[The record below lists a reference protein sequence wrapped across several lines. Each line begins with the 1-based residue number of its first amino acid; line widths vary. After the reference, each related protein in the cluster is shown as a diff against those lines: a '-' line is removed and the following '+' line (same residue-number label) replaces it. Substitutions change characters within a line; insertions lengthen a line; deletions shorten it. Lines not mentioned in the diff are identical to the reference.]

1 MKKLLPLLAASLLIV
16 LISCKP
22 MDKKDKKSFIY
33 IRQDKVEQVTKT
45 LISKFGSTSA
55 LRIEKGV
62 GRVATLWVKT
72 DGTEQDFEQF
82 CMTHFVASEQG
93 VDSLFQKLQTNFE
106 ILNGHFGQMGMSL
119 RVPLDLDLGP
129 VQPVDEMFGSFAP
142 GAHLSD
148 DLFANK
154 VAFLVTLNF
163 PFYSLKEKNELGLK
177 WTRKQWAYA
186 RMGDNFLSR
195 EPADKLQQMTK
206 VLTEADSY
214 ISEYNICMGKLQDKN
229 GKTWFPADMKLIT
242 HWGLRD
248 ELKSHYAD
256 KEGGLEKQKVVYTVM
271 KHIIDQSIPEIVI
284 NNPEVQ
290 WDPIENTVFKN
301 GKTFESKPEPDTRYA
316 KLLNNFKAEKALD
329 PFNPNYPTYI
339 DRAFDLAMEISQP
352 EVEQLFTGMLTSP
365 EFKQVGQLIAKR
377 LNRPLQPFDIWYDGF
392 KSRGTISEESLNKLT
407 SERYPD
413 IATFQKDLP
422 NIMVKLGF
430 TPEKAAE
437 VSAKVQVD
445 PARGSGHAAGATMKS
460 SKSLLRTRFAKGGM
474 NYKGYNIAIHEF
486 GHNVEQTITLHDV
499 DNYMMS
505 GVPNTAF
512 TEAVAFLF
520 QVRDL
525 ELLGIKDE
533 NPEKTKLMA
542 LDHFWMSCEIMGVS
556 LVDMKVWK
564 WMYANPNATPAQ
576 LKEAVIAISK
586 EVWNQ
591 YFSPVF
597 GSKDEPILGV
607 YSHMIDN
614 PLYLPNYPIGHLVSF
629 QVEQQIAGKPLA
641 NEILRLYTV
650 GRLTPSVWLQQGVG
664 KPLSIEP
671 TLKAVDLALKN

>member
-206 VLTEADSY
+206 VLTLSLIH
-214 ISEYNICMGKLQDKN
+214 ISE
-229 GKTWFPADMKLIT
+229 P
-242 HWGLRD
+242 
-248 ELKSHYAD
+248 
-256 KEGGLEKQKVVYTVM
+256 
-271 KHIIDQSIPEIVI
+271 
-284 NNPEVQ
+284 
-290 WDPIENTVFKN
+290 
-301 GKTFESKPEPDTRYA
+301 TRPY
-316 KLLNNFKAEKALD
+316 
-329 PFNPNYPTYI
+329 
-339 DRAFDLAMEISQP
+339 
-352 EVEQLFTGMLTSP
+352 
-365 EFKQVGQLIAKR
+365 
-377 LNRPLQPFDIWYDGF
+377 
-392 KSRGTISEESLNKLT
+392 
-407 SERYPD
+407 
-413 IATFQKDLP
+413 
-422 NIMVKLGF
+422 
-430 TPEKAAE
+430 
-437 VSAKVQVD
+437 
-445 PARGSGHAAGATMKS
+445 
-460 SKSLLRTRFAKGGM
+460 
-474 NYKGYNIAIHEF
+474 
-486 GHNVEQTITLHDV
+486 
-499 DNYMMS
+499 
-505 GVPNTAF
+505 
-512 TEAVAFLF
+512 
-520 QVRDL
+520 
-525 ELLGIKDE
+525 
-533 NPEKTKLMA
+533 
-542 LDHFWMSCEIMGVS
+542 
-556 LVDMKVWK
+556 
-564 WMYANPNATPAQ
+564 
-576 LKEAVIAISK
+576 
-586 EVWNQ
+586 
-591 YFSPVF
+591 
-597 GSKDEPILGV
+597 
-607 YSHMIDN
+607 
-614 PLYLPNYPIGHLVSF
+614 
-629 QVEQQIAGKPLA
+629 
-641 NEILRLYTV
+641 
-650 GRLTPSVWLQQGVG
+650 
-664 KPLSIEP
+664 
-671 TLKAVDLALKN
+671 